1 MNLTED
7 ILRAQ
12 QLLKWGTDLALVDE
26 KMEDPDVLLIYAG
39 LVTIEKAV
47 QSLKSVYQ
55 DSATKLAKEELEK
68 LDKES
73 GSFKKGG
80 FVFNISESDFF
91 DFVGEPQKSH
101 DETGT
106 QYREEFYQQAKYKS
120 LAQACTKVMKGLKDR
135 YPLEHPNVKPERT
148 DTKLSFQFA
157 QTMKN
162 LDLAMPKN
170 LSDEPKVVAINDL

>member
-12 QLLKWGTDLALVDE
+12 KLLEWGWELVQEEETID
-26 KMEDPDVLLIYAG
+26 DADVLLIYAG

-55 DSATKLAKEELEK
+55 ETAMKMAKAE
-68 LDKES
+68 LDKVSKTS
-73 GSFKKGG
+73 GSFKFGA
-80 FVFNISESDFF
+80 FAFNVSESDFF
-91 DFVGEPQKSH
+91 DFVGEPQKYH

-106 QYREEFYQQAKYKS
+106 QYREEYYKQAKYKS
-120 LAQACTKVMKGLKDR
+120 LSAACTKVMDGLKKR

-148 DTKLSFQFA
+148 DYKLSFQFA
-157 QTMKN
+157 RTMKN
-162 LDLAMPKN
+162 LDLAIPKN
-170 LSDEPKVVAINDL
+170 LSDEPKKVAINDL